1 MTKIE
6 QLTSVAQQLSDDQVA
21 DLLALAQSMAEAP
34 FYDRAPPEA
43 LASIERGLAQIA
55 RGDVVSLDE
64 LGKRLNAVI
73 SAAKK

>member
-55 RGDVVSLDE
+55 RGEDIALE
-64 LGKRLNAVI
+64 EYAKRLDALMGT
-73 SAAKK
+73 ARK